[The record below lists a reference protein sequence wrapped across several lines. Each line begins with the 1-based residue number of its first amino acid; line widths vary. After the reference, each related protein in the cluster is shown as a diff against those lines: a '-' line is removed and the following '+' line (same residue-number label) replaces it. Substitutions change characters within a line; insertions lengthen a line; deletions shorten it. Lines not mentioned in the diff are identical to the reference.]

1 MSFCGGIQTKRAAEN
16 SAALLSEW
24 PDSNGRP
31 LAPHARMLAN
41 CTTPR
46 LLCGCKDTNVFHII
60 VLFPKKK
67 LSLQRNN
74 YKLLTINYKLNKMEH
89 IECLIIGSGPA
100 GYTAAIYT
108 CRADVKTV
116 VYEGMQP
123 GGQLTQTTEIENF
136 PGYPNG
142 VKGPEMMEEIR
153 QQALRFGAEIREGE
167 VTSIDVS
174 QRPFKVTT
182 EYDGE
187 LLADSIIVSTGAAAR
202 YLGIPSEEEFK
213 GGGVSACAT
222 CDGFFYKGKDVAVV
236 GGGDTACEDAT
247 YLAKLCNKVYLIV
260 RRDVLRASKAMQHRV
275 LNTPNIEVLW
285 KHQTK
290 ELFGEQQGFMKK
302 LKGAVLYHSDTKEER
317 TIYVDGFFEA
327 IGHTPNT
334 EPFKGILDMD
344 EEGYIITKPK
354 STATNVE
361 GIFACGDCQDRTYRQ
376 AIVAAGTGAMAG
388 IEVERFLAENK

>member
-1 MSFCGGIQTKRAAEN
+1 
-16 SAALLSEW
+16 
-24 PDSNGRP
+24 
-31 LAPHARMLAN
+31 
-41 CTTPR
+41 
-46 LLCGCKDTNVFHII
+46 
-60 VLFPKKK
+60 
-67 LSLQRNN
+67 
-74 YKLLTINYKLNKMEH
+74 MEH

-136 PGYPNG
+136 PGYPKGVNG
-142 VKGPEMMEEIR
+142 PDMMEDIR

-167 VTSIDVS
+167 VTAIDVS

-182 EYDGE
+182 EYDG
-187 LLADSIIVSTGAAAR
+187 DI
-202 YLGIPSEEEFK
+202 F
-213 GGGVSACAT
+213 GGVSACAT

-361 GIFACGDCQDRTYRQ
+361 GIFACGDCQDRIYRQ

>member
-1 MSFCGGIQTKRAAEN
+1 
-16 SAALLSEW
+16 
-24 PDSNGRP
+24 
-31 LAPHARMLAN
+31 
-41 CTTPR
+41 
-46 LLCGCKDTNVFHII
+46 
-60 VLFPKKK
+60 
-67 LSLQRNN
+67 
-74 YKLLTINYKLNKMEH
+74 MEKV
-89 IECLIIGSGPA
+89 ECLIIGSGPA

-108 CRADVKTV
+108 GRADVKTV
-116 VYEGMQP
+116 IYEGMQP

-136 PGYPNG
+136 PGYPKGING
-142 VKGPEMMEEIR
+142 PDMMEDIR

-167 VTSIDVS
+167 VTAIDVS

-202 YLGIPSEEEFK
+202 YLGLPTEEEFK

-361 GIFACGDCQDRTYRQ
+361 GIFACGDCQDRVYRQ

-388 IEVERFLAENK
+388 IEVERFLMSTK

>member
-1 MSFCGGIQTKRAAEN
+1 
-16 SAALLSEW
+16 
-24 PDSNGRP
+24 
-31 LAPHARMLAN
+31 
-41 CTTPR
+41 
-46 LLCGCKDTNVFHII
+46 
-60 VLFPKKK
+60 
-67 LSLQRNN
+67 
-74 YKLLTINYKLNKMEH
+74 
-89 IECLIIGSGPA
+89 
-100 GYTAAIYT
+100 
-108 CRADVKTV
+108 
-116 VYEGMQP
+116 MQP

-136 PGYPNG
+136 PGYPKGVNG
-142 VKGPEMMEEIR
+142 PDMMEDIR

-202 YLGIPSEEEFK
+202 YLGLPSEEEFK

-285 KHQTK
+285 KHQT
-290 ELFGEQQGFMKK
+290 
-302 LKGAVLYHSDTKEER
+302 
-317 TIYVDGFFEA
+317 
-327 IGHTPNT
+327 
-334 EPFKGILDMD
+334 
-344 EEGYIITKPK
+344 
-354 STATNVE
+354 
-361 GIFACGDCQDRTYRQ
+361 
-376 AIVAAGTGAMAG
+376 
-388 IEVERFLAENK
+388 

>member
-1 MSFCGGIQTKRAAEN
+1 
-16 SAALLSEW
+16 
-24 PDSNGRP
+24 
-31 LAPHARMLAN
+31 
-41 CTTPR
+41 
-46 LLCGCKDTNVFHII
+46 
-60 VLFPKKK
+60 
-67 LSLQRNN
+67 
-74 YKLLTINYKLNKMEH
+74 MEH
-89 IECLIIGSGPA
+89 INCLIIGSGPA

-108 CRADVKTV
+108 CRADIKTV
-116 VYEGMQP
+116 VYEGTLP

-136 PGYPNG
+136 PGYPEG
-142 VKGPEMMEEIR
+142 VSGNDMMADLRR
-153 QQALRFGAEIREGE
+153 QAERFGAEIRMGM
-167 VTSIDVS
+167 VTAVDAS

-182 EYDGE
+182 EFDGE
-187 LLADSIIVSTGAAAR
+187 LLADSIIVATGASAR
-202 YLGIPSEEEFK
+202 YLGLPSEEEFK

-247 YLAKLCNKVYLIV
+247 YLSKLCNKVYLIV

-285 KHQTK
+285 TTQTK
-290 ELFGEQQGFMKK
+290 ELHGEQQGFRKK
-302 LKGAVLYHSDTKEER
+302 LTEAVLYDSLTKEER
-317 TIYVDGFFEA
+317 TIAISGFFVA

-334 EPFKGILDMD
+334 AIFDGILDRN

-361 GIFACGDCQDRTYRQ
+361 GIFACGDCQDPHYRQ

-388 IEVERFLAENK
+388 MEAERFLVAMK